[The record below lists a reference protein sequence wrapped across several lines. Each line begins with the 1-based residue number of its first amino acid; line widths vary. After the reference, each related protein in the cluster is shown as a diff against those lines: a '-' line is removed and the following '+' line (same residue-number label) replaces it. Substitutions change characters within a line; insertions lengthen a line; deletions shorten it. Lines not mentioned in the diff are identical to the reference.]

1 MDKDASL
8 ELLNSTQTERE
19 KENKTV
25 EQDPKKKRRN
35 HISYK
40 HKKIK

>member
-1 MDKDASL
+1 MDKDGGS
-8 ELLNSTQTERE
+8 NSAKTNKQ
-19 KENKTV
+19 KTV
-25 EQDPKKKRRN
+25 ESDPKKKRRN

>member
-19 KENKTV
+19 KNKTV